1 MFFRTKKRPDMFGK
15 CPGLLGTKG
24 KEWGD
29 IRTAVNQDLMRP
41 ASASYYLDDI
51 INITEDLQKLV
62 EANMD
67 GENVVH
73 DLTPFLFRYA
83 MEAVTAVF
91 LDTR

>member
-1 MFFRTKKRPDMFGK
+1 MYGE
-15 CPGLLGTKG
+15 CPGLLGTNG
-24 KEWGD
+24 KQWGH

-41 ASASYYLDDI
+41 ASATHYLDDLI
-51 INITEDLQKLV
+51 EITEDFQNLV
-62 EANMD
+62 ESNMD

-73 DLTPFLFRYA
+73 DLTPLLFRYA